1 MGKFQDINA
10 IYKILG
16 LYEDI
21 SDADSPVDLT
31 CLWVASPPSI
41 YNPFIGLYIL
51 LTPLPNH
58 CIYNLS
64 K

>member
-21 SDADSPVDLT
+21 SDADSPIDLDSYMT
-31 CLWVASPPSI
+31 YLDK
-41 YNPFIGLYIL
+41 LYIQWL
-51 LTPLPNH
+51 GSGV
-58 CIYNLS
+58 S
-64 K
+64 KI